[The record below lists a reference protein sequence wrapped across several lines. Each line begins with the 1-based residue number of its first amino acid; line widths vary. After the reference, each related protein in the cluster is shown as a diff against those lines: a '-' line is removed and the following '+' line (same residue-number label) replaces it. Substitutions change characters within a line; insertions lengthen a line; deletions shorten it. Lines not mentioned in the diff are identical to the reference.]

1 MVNKTVRCGQR
12 TGNSIKTHVWRNI
25 CSSRDAYVEME
36 IDQEDIDIDD
46 IENIEYTM
54 SDFSD
59 GIHGTSKSMEASSE
73 SFISGHRG
81 NGSLQNNMEVQFSL
95 NKRKRW
101 LLQDTV
107 KTRAY
112 ELCEEDFK
120 VVLTWRRQVLVLKNK
135 CEYDL
140 VNVYLQQNDCA
151 EYMDSSKLIKM
162 HLPNK
167 TFANFLD
174 LKRKSDEIE
183 EGESRKMRRRKVSIS
198 TVSNILDYK
207 RKSDDTD
214 EEFSKMKHERKKD
227 PPIKYLSK
235 MRTQEI
241 QRQRGLQ
248 RPMELF
254 WKRVQLYDLQ
264 LKSDNIRPQ
273 YDQKQPAWD
282 NQYVTL

>member
-1 MVNKTVRCGQR
+1 M
-12 TGNSIKTHVWRNI
+12 
-25 CSSRDAYVEME
+25 EME

-59 GIHGTSKSMEASSE
+59 GIHGTSKSIEASSK

-264 LKSDNIRPQ
+264 LKSDNVRPQ
-273 YDQKQPAWD
+273 YDQKQPSWD
-282 NQYVTL
+282 SQYVTL

>member
-1 MVNKTVRCGQR
+1 M
-12 TGNSIKTHVWRNI
+12 
-25 CSSRDAYVEME
+25 EME
-36 IDQEDIDIDD
+36 IDQGDIDILD
-46 IENIEYTM
+46 IGNIEYTM
-54 SDFSD
+54 SEFSD
-59 GIHGTSKSMEASSE
+59 GIHGTPKSMKPWDEL
-73 SFISGHRG
+73 FISGDG
-81 NGSLQNNMEVQFSL
+81 ENGSLQNNMEVLFSL

-107 KTRAY
+107 KARAY
-112 ELCEEDFK
+112 ELCKEEFK
-120 VVLTWRRQVLVLKNK
+120 VVLAWRRQVLVLKNK

-140 VNVYLQQNDCA
+140 VNVYLQQNDCS

-183 EGESRKMRRRKVSIS
+183 EEEPQRMWRRKVSMSMI
-198 TVSNILDYK
+198 SNILDYK
-207 RKSDDTD
+207 RKSKKT
-214 EEFSKMKHERKKD
+214 EEEILKMLLERRKD

-235 MRTQEI
+235 MRKQEI
-241 QRQRGLQ
+241 QRQRGIQ

-254 WKRVQLYDLQ
+254 WQRVQLYDLQ
-264 LKSDNIRPQ
+264 LPSDDVRPQ
-273 YDQKQPAWD
+273 YDQKQPSLD